1 MLTVITARAGDGKTG
16 AVTDLIGK
24 RMAQVLP
31 SVLIVP
37 DQITYAAE
45 RRLCKELDIEGF
57 SLCRV
62 MSFNRFCEAVLRS
75 AGRRCPRRLSDSGRM
90 MLLERA
96 ILTSKSELTVYR
108 TACRKSGF
116 AARMERMLALL

>member
-16 AVTDLIGK
+16 TVTDLIGK
-24 RMAQVLP
+24 RMAQGLP

-62 MSFNRFCEAVLRS
+62 MLLRGGAAFRGAALPAPFKRFRAHDA
-75 AGRRCPRRLSDSGRM
+75 AGARHSYKQKRADRLPHRM
-90 MLLERA
+90 QKKRLC
-96 ILTSKSELTVYR
+96 SKDGAY
-108 TACRKSGF
+108 AC
-116 AARMERMLALL
+116 AA

>member
-1 MLTVITARAGDGKTG
+1 MHICFSDIDFRLFYLRGVQNGGGNAVFEKRRTEVLTVITARAGDGKTG

-24 RMAQVLP
+24 RMAQGLP

-75 AGRRCPRRLSDSGRM
+75 AGRRCPPIHR
-90 MLLERA
+90 
-96 ILTSKSELTVYR
+96 
-108 TACRKSGF
+108 
-116 AARMERMLALL
+116 

>member
-1 MLTVITARAGDGKTG
+1 MILGFFICAAYKTAAENAVFEKRRTEGSAYRYYRARRGRKNRH
-16 AVTDLIGK
+16 VTDLIGK
-24 RMAQVLP
+24 RMAQGLP

-75 AGRRCPRRLSDSGRM
+75 AGRRGPRGVS
-90 MLLERA
+90 
-96 ILTSKSELTVYR
+96 
-108 TACRKSGF
+108 
-116 AARMERMLALL
+116 